1 MNRSFYLLAVILSFL
16 ILSSISAADITGK
29 VVGIADG
36 DTITVLQN
44 KQQIK
49 IRLAGIDT
57 PEKSQ
62 DFGSRAK
69 KFTSDQVFKKQVR
82 VEKMGTDRYGRII
95 GMIFYDGS
103 CLNEDLVR
111 AGYAW
116 VYRKYCDYP
125 ICSKWMDYEKEARR
139 KRIGLWVDSTPIP
152 PWEYRHGGNRTSKLV
167 SKQDI
172 SSGAYHGNLKSHV
185 FHKPSCKAYN
195 CKNCTA
201 TFGNRDEAIAAGYR
215 PCGGCRP

>member
-16 ILSSISAADITGK
+16 IPSSIFAVDITGK

-44 KQQIK
+44 KQQIR

-57 PEKSQ
+57 PEKRQ

-95 GMIFYDGS
+95 GMIFYEGS

-139 KRIGLWVDSTPIP
+139 KRIGLWADSTPHSTLGIQTR
-152 PWEYRHGGNRTSKLV
+152 W
-167 SKQDI
+167 
-172 SSGAYHGNLKSHV
+172 
-185 FHKPSCKAYN
+185 
-195 CKNCTA
+195 
-201 TFGNRDEAIAAGYR
+201 
-215 PCGGCRP
+215 